1 MILRGLLPLALL
13 VGSTSCSATWE
24 GMQTDA
30 GELFG
35 GSREP
40 ETAAT
45 RPASVESVV
54 MEAQKAL
61 AERGYDVGAPDG
73 LVGPRTTRAIF
84 AYQRDHDLPRTGYVD
99 DELLDVADGIFVDGV
114 HADSGSLEVERVG
127 QVHRVHGVIGRE

>member
-1 MILRGLLPLALL
+1 MDDARARAILWTARIRLGTIRSMILRGLLPLALL
-13 VGSTSCSATWE
+13 LGSTSCSATWE
-24 GMQTDA
+24 GMQADA
-30 GELFG
+30 GDLFG

-99 DELLDVADGIFVDGV
+99 DELLE
-114 HADSGSLEVERVG
+114 SLRRG
-127 QVHRVHGVIGRE
+127 GN